1 MSILN
6 KFTVKNLKLNKKR
19 TIVTII
25 GIMLSTALICG
36 VAGLVSSFKAS
47 LINWIKVQDGNYHVA
62 FHDIPAEKLKYV
74 SENQKVKDYYL
85 VGDVG
90 WANLEDSTNDYKPYV
105 HILEYDN
112 KALKNLGVNLT
123 EGRLPEN
130 SNEIVISEHIITNG
144 RVILKVGDE
153 ITLDV
158 GKRVSSDGEEL
169 NENNPLLNG
178 NTLIVY
184 DDETDL
190 EEKKTE
196 KIEET
201 EYIENTTKK
210 TYKIVGIMQRLSR
223 EDFSS
228 PGYIVITHMDKIPE
242 KIDIS
247 VLYKN
252 PKEYE
257 EIAKDICKTFGIMSL
272 NEIDINTELLRFEGV
287 MSESMMTVLYTIAG
301 VIIAIIVVSS
311 VFVIRNSFSISVAEK
326 NRQYG
331 MLASIG
337 ATSKQIKRN
346 VIFEGM
352 IIGLIAIPLGVILG
366 IVAIMILLQ
375 VVNYLLVD
383 MLNNL
388 SFIYSIN
395 PLAIVVSI
403 VISLITIYLSCL
415 IPAIRA
421 SKISPI
427 ESIRGNKDIKTKAK
441 KLRTSRLTKKI
452 FGIGGV
458 IASKNLKRSK
468 KKYRT
473 TVISLVVSIFI
484 FISLSSILNLGTKV
498 TGLYY
503 KDFKFN
509 MYVSYGT
516 EEIYEELVKQD
527 NVDNYAYYY
536 QTSLDFEGMKYASE
550 FGKDQLNAYG
560 DNMISLVAYNNE
572 YFKNYIKE
580 LGLNPEDYKTVA
592 LLQDDEIRYNDDGSK
607 TIDRLYK
614 IKPNDKIEVGRVDK
628 TYNITISKC
637 TADDSKPMGQ
647 EVTYYHD
654 GVIIVSEDF
663 VKEVFGEDVENSSY
677 MLSNLLINSKHPQE
691 LENTLNDLIKV
702 NTKYTGLEVTNY
714 DTYIDQQRR
723 MVLVVKIFLYG
734 FISVITLIG
743 VTNIFN
749 TITTNMILRS
759 KEFAMLKSIGM
770 SKKEFNKMIRL
781 ESIMYGAKSLL
792 IGIPLGILGSYGVY
806 KAFAQGVDV
815 GYMIPY
821 PAIIISIVFV
831 FIIVGITMK
840 YSLDKINKQ
849 NIIETIRK
857 DNI

>member
-62 FHDIPAEKLKYV
+62 FHDIPVEKLKYV

-144 RVILKVGDE
+144 RVVLKVGDE

-196 KIEET
+196 KVEET
-201 EYIENTTKK
+201 EHIENTTKK

-395 PLAIVVSI
+395 PLAIVCTI

-714 DTYIDQQRR
+714 DTYIDKQRR

-792 IGIPLGILGSYGVY
+792 IGIPLGILDSYGVY

>member
-6 KFTVKNLKLNKKR
+6 KFTVKNLKLNRKR

-47 LINWIKVQDGNYHVA
+47 IINWIKVQDGNYHVA

-144 RVILKVGDE
+144 RVVLKVGDE

-196 KIEET
+196 KVEET
-201 EYIENTTKK
+201 EHIENTTKK

-395 PLAIVVSI
+395 PLAIVCTI

-691 LENTLNDLIKV
+691 LENTLNALIKV

>member
-62 FHDIPAEKLKYV
+62 FHDIPVEKLKYV

-144 RVILKVGDE
+144 RVVLKVGDE

-196 KIEET
+196 KVEET
-201 EYIENTTKK
+201 EHIENTTKK

-395 PLAIVVSI
+395 PLAIVCTI

-473 TVISLVVSIFI
+473 NVISLVVSIFI

>member
-62 FHDIPAEKLKYV
+62 FHDIPVEKLKYV
-74 SENQKVKDYYL
+74 SKNQKVKDYYL

-196 KIEET
+196 KVEET

-228 PGYIVITHMDKIPE
+228 PGYTVITHMDKIPE

-287 MSESMMTVLYTIAG
+287 MSENMMTVLYTIAG
-301 VIIAIIVVSS
+301 VIIAIIVISS

-352 IIGLIAIPLGVILG
+352 IIGLIAIPLGIILG

-614 IKPNDKIEVGRVDK
+614 IKPNDKIEVRRVDK

-806 KAFAQGVDV
+806 KAFAQGIDV